1 MRALT
6 HSLRGRS
13 WLVVLALFAVSCST
27 PSSPAPVAD
36 RPTTSTIT
44 EQEVKDAQAAWCK
57 GLVKIA
63 TTSRDRGDYVKEANE
78 FIDKMYD
85 FNGKGRVFFRP
96 TLAFSPHAFR
106 TDKAGTLSYFI
117 GGNPAFPGDGE
128 GFARGPWVS
137 ADYSNELGN
146 GVKGIQI
153 HGDIALVMGTVTLT
167 DCLGK
172 PTVVDKV
179 FAFRKQAPNDL
190 KLIVHMS
197 AKSNEPPP
205 SPTPTPIQCPA
216 QPK

>member
-27 PSSPAPVAD
+27 PSSPAPD
-36 RPTTSTIT
+36 RPTPSVIT
-44 EQEVKDAQAAWCK
+44 EEEVNEAQKAWCK
-57 GLVKIA
+57 GLVDIA
-63 TTSRDRGDYVKEANE
+63 TASRDGRDYVKEANE
-78 FIDKMYD
+78 FIDKVYD
-85 FNGKGRVFFRP
+85 FNGRGKVFFRP
-96 TLAFSPHAFR
+96 TLAFTPHAFR

-137 ADYSNELGN
+137 ADYSNALGN
-146 GVKGIQI
+146 GVNGIQI

-167 DCLGK
+167 DCQGK
-172 PTVVDKV
+172 KTVVDKV
-179 FAFRKQAPNDL
+179 FVFRKQAPKEL

-205 SPTPTPIQCPA
+205 SPTPTPIQCPK